1 MSTIAEIKEAI
12 SQLPEGKRQ
21 KIVTWVQGISPGRRR
36 FTDDGLDIDEVK
48 AKVAAARRGKYRHVD
63 PEKQIRK
70 IMASLK

>member
-1 MSTIAEIKEAI
+1 MSTIAEIKEVL
-12 SQLPEGKRQ
+12 SHLPERQ
-21 KIVTWVQGISPGRRR
+21 WQEIKSWVNQRDETRR